1 MDDLSTRISI
11 VVKESGLTKTDFG
24 KKVNLSQ
31 PTITKLMNGTQNPSE
46 RTLID
51 IADKFQVNEDWLRTG
66 EGPMRIQTTRQEE
79 LSQFFGQLLHEDIP
93 DRREIILALSK
104 MSPEWWKATA
114 DLILSAADAI
124 KKNENPEPE

>member
-1 MDDLSTRISI
+1 MDDLSSRISI
-11 VVKESGLTKTDFG
+11 VVEESGLTKTAFG
-24 KKVNLSQ
+24 ERINLTPSS
-31 PTITKLMNGTQNPSE
+31 ISKLMSGAQNPSD

-51 IADKFQVNEDWLRTG
+51 IADKFSIREDWLRTG

-79 LSQFFGQLLHEDIP
+79 LSQFFGQLLHDDIP
-93 DRREIILALSK
+93 DRREIILALSR

>member
-1 MDDLSTRISI
+1 MDDLSTRISM
-11 VVKESGLTKTDFG
+11 VVEESGLTKTDFG
-24 KKVNLSQ
+24 KKINLSQ
-31 PTITKLMNGTQNPSE
+31 PTISKLVNGTQNPSD

-51 IADKFQVNEDWLRTG
+51 ISDKFGIREEWLRTG
-66 EGPMRIQTTRQEE
+66 EGQMRIQTTRQEE
-79 LSQFFGQLLHEDIP
+79 MSQFFGQLLHDDIP

>member
-1 MDDLSTRISI
+1 MGDINKRIKL
-11 VVKESGLTKTDFG
+11 VVDQSNLTKTEFA
-24 KKVNLSQ
+24 KRIKVSQ
-31 PTITKLMNGTQNPSE
+31 QHVSRLTLDGNPSE
-46 RTLID
+46 RTICD
-51 IADKFQVNEDWLRTG
+51 IASELNINEDWLRTG

-93 DRREIILALSK
+93 DRREIILSLSR

>member
-1 MDDLSTRISI
+1 MDDLSSRISI
-11 VVKESGLTKTDFG
+11 VVEESGLTKTAFG
-24 KKVNLSQ
+24 ERINLTPSS
-31 PTITKLMNGTQNPSE
+31 ISKLMSGAQNPSD

-51 IADKFQVNEDWLRTG
+51 IADKFGVREDWLRTG

-79 LSQFFGQLLHEDIP
+79 LSQFFSQILHEDIP

-104 MSPEWWKATA
+104 MSTEWWKATA

>member
-1 MDDLSTRISI
+1 MGDINKRIKL
-11 VVKESGLTKTDFG
+11 VVDQSKLTKTEFA
-24 KKVNLSQ
+24 KRIKVSQ
-31 PTITKLMNGTQNPSE
+31 QHVSRLTLDGNPSE
-46 RTLID
+46 RTICD
-51 IADKFQVNEDWLRTG
+51 IASEFNINEDWLRTG

-93 DRREIILALSK
+93 DRREIILSLSR

>member
-66 EGPMRIQTTRQEE
+66 EGTMRIQTTRQEE

>member
-114 DLILSAADAI
+114 DLILSAAYAI

>member
-51 IADKFQVNEDWLRTG
+51 ISDKFQVNEDWLRTG
-66 EGPMRIQTTRQEE
+66 EGPMRIQTTRQ
-79 LSQFFGQLLHEDIP
+79 
-93 DRREIILALSK
+93 
-104 MSPEWWKATA
+104 
-114 DLILSAADAI
+114 
-124 KKNENPEPE
+124 

>member
-1 MDDLSTRISI
+1 MDGLKDRIS
-11 VVKESGLTKTDFG
+11 VVFKESGLTQAEFG
-24 KKVNLSQ
+24 EKIRLSQ
-31 PTITKLMNGTQNPSE
+31 TTVSKVIAGTQRVST
-46 RTLID
+46 RTMKD
-51 IADKFQVNEDWLRTG
+51 IADKFHVNEDWLQTG

-93 DRREIILALSK
+93 DRREIILALSR

>member
-79 LSQFFGQLLHEDIP
+79 LSQFFGQLLHDDIP
-93 DRREIILALSK
+93 DRREIILSLSR

-124 KKNENPEPE
+124 KKTENPEPE

>member
-114 DLILSAADAI
+114 DLILYAADAI

>member
-1 MDDLSTRISI
+1 MGDINKRIKL
-11 VVKESGLTKTDFG
+11 VVDQSNLTKTEFA
-24 KKVNLSQ
+24 KRIKVSQ
-31 PTITKLMNGTQNPSE
+31 QHVSRLTFDGNPSE
-46 RTLID
+46 RTICD
-51 IADKFQVNEDWLRTG
+51 IASEFNINEDWLRTG

>member
-93 DRREIILALSK
+93 DRREIILALSR

>member
-1 MDDLSTRISI
+1 MDDLSSRISI
-11 VVKESGLTKTDFG
+11 VVEESGLTKTAFG
-24 KKVNLSQ
+24 ERINLTPSS
-31 PTITKLMNGTQNPSE
+31 ISKLMSGAQNPSD

-51 IADKFQVNEDWLRTG
+51 IADKFSIREDWLRTG

-79 LSQFFGQLLHEDIP
+79 LSQFFGQLLHDDIP
-93 DRREIILALSK
+93 DRREIILALSR

-114 DLILSAADAI
+114 DLILSAPDAI

>member
-31 PTITKLMNGTQNPSE
+31 PTITKLMNGTQNPSG

-51 IADKFQVNEDWLRTG
+51 ISDKFGIREEWLRTG

-79 LSQFFGQLLHEDIP
+79 LSQFFSQILHEDIP
-93 DRREIILALSK
+93 DRREIILALSR

>member
-93 DRREIILALSK
+93 DRREIILSLSR

-114 DLILSAADAI
+114 DMILSAADAI
-124 KKNENPEPE
+124 KKNEDPEPE

>member
-1 MDDLSTRISI
+1 MDGLKDRIS
-11 VVKESGLTKTDFG
+11 VVFKESGLTQAEFG
-24 KKVNLSQ
+24 EKIRLSQ
-31 PTITKLMNGTQNPSE
+31 TTVSKVIAGTQRVST
-46 RTLID
+46 RTMKD

-79 LSQFFGQLLHEDIP
+79 LSQFFGQLLHDDIP
-93 DRREIILALSK
+93 DRREIITALSR
-104 MSPEWWKATA
+104 MPQEWWKATA

>member
-79 LSQFFGQLLHEDIP
+79 LSQFFGQLLRDDIP
-93 DRREIILALSK
+93 DRREIILSLSR